1 MFSKVIGIFISFAL
15 VSANLNRELL
25 INRFYTQV
33 YNTATQVINENNWN
47 VKNSKTQDYPYF
59 NFFPQYTG
67 INLRLNSSESYWETP
82 CFYKNTGLINQVGTK
97 LNIEIISTEPK
108 SNIEDCYDNYHF
120 GTLNIMSNYQIA
132 SNQIASN
139 QITSNII
146 LEIPLDATDAENWDL
161 SKNGV
166 RVFRYLTDMKTTYSN
181 LLTTL
186 ELFVPMFT
194 QGVPDSVAKANIDFL
209 AKYPKFNIVPRD
221 PKLNIE
227 IPEKEIHSGDA
238 FLIMRLDGL
247 NPMIA
252 YGMGSTTGHTTVAL
266 WIENE
271 LYVVES
277 DVTSSYWPTDGI
289 QKTPYKKWLQQARE
303 ADYQVVHCP
312 LNKETRKLFNETK
325 AVDFFNS
332 VQGTEYG
339 YLNFLFGWLDVG
351 KLNFPCLPPDY
362 SSNCLQW
369 ELFELLF
376 AYVDRIDNYVGDL
389 MWNGAIN
396 QRLGTYG
403 LRTAELYKKANE
415 QSYNSSVDVFN
426 IVEND
431 NWIYNTTKYGIP
443 AQGKSMVCCVFVCN
457 IWKASGIFGEL
468 TNDINC
474 AEQTNWDDY
483 VLTILD
489 PYKQIIGTYSLY
501 LNNYATKNMYYHQ
514 AEHCPTIPPNY
525 EKPNNC

>member
-1 MFSKVIGIFISFAL
+1 MFSKVIGIFISFTL
-15 VSANLNRELL
+15 VSANLNRDLL
-25 INRFYTQV
+25 LNRFYTQI
-33 YNTATQVINENNWN
+33 YDTATQVVNENNWN
-47 VKNSKTQDYPYF
+47 VENSKSQDYPYF
-59 NFFPQYTG
+59 NFFPQYLNF
-67 INLRLNSSESYWETP
+67 NLKLNGSISNWETP
-82 CFYKNTGLINQVGTK
+82 CFHKNFGVINQVGSK
-97 LNIEIISTEPK
+97 LNIEIISSEPK
-108 SNIEDCYDNYHF
+108 YEIKNCFDNYHF
-120 GTLNIMSNYQIA
+120 GTLNIMSNYQI
-132 SNQIASN
+132 
-139 QITSNII
+139 TSANKHNII
-146 LEIPLDATDAENWDL
+146 LEIPSDATDAENWDL
-161 SKNGV
+161 IKNGV

-186 ELFVPMFT
+186 KLFVPMFT

-209 AKYPKFNIVPRD
+209 AKYPQFNVVPRD

-252 YGMGSTTGHTTVAL
+252 YGMGSTTGHTTTAL
-266 WIENE
+266 WIDNE

-289 QKTPYKKWLQQARE
+289 QKTPYKKWLQQAKE

-312 LNKETRKLFNETK
+312 LNKKTRKLFNETK
-325 AVDFFNS
+325 AVEFFNS

-389 MWNGAIN
+389 MWNGALN

-415 QSYNSSVDVFN
+415 QSFNSSLDVFN

-431 NWIYNTTKYGIP
+431 NWIYNTTKYGIET
-443 AQGKSMVCCVFVCN
+443 QGKSMVCCVFVCN
-457 IWKASGIFGEL
+457 IWKAAGVFGEL

-483 VLTILD
+483 ALTIFD
-489 PYKQIIGTYSLY
+489 PYTQIIGTYSLY
-501 LNNYATKNMYYHQ
+501 LNDYATKDMYYHQ

-525 EKPNNC
+525 EKPIDC